1 MTTLTEPTGPTA
13 PAALRLESIEV
24 DLGGRPVLVGVDVE
38 VAPGEV
44 VGVVGRNGSGKTT
57 LLRVAGG
64 TQAFGAGRVFMGPD
78 DASTLSRRARAR
90 RIATVPQDVDVSFP
104 FTAGEIVRMGR
115 APHQGLLGMESRD
128 DLDRAEHA
136 LERVGVAHLA
146 DRRLDRLSGG
156 ERQLVVFARAL
167 AQDPE
172 VLLLDEPTSHL
183 DLRHRVDVLGIVRSL
198 ARDGRAALVVSH
210 DLGLAARACDR
221 WVVLVDGRVHA
232 SGPPAEVCTPE
243 LLRTAF
249 GMDAEVAF
257 AEDGLPF
264 VVPKVELGS
273 AAPVGR

>member
-1 MTTLTEPTGPTA
+1 VTA
-13 PAALRLESIEV
+13 APALRLESIEV
-24 DLGGRPVLVGVDVE
+24 GFGGRPVLAGVDVE

-44 VGVVGRNGSGKTT
+44 VGVLGRNGAGKTT

-64 TQAFGAGRVFMGPD
+64 TQAADAGRVFVGPD
-78 DASTLSRRARAR
+78 DAATLSRRARAR

-128 DLDRAEHA
+128 DLDRAERA
-136 LERVGVAHLA
+136 LERVGAAHLA

-183 DLRHRVDVLGIVRSL
+183 DLRHRVDVLGIVRAL

-210 DLGLAARACDR
+210 DLGLAARVCDR
-221 WVVLVDGRVHA
+221 WVVLADGRVHA
-232 SGPPAEVCTPE
+232 SGPPAEICTPE

-249 GMDAEVAF
+249 GMEAEVAF

-264 VVPKVELGS
+264 VVPKIEPGEIPTTLK
-273 AAPVGR
+273 